1 MDNFNWGVRR
11 RSLDSLDKCDV
22 QLLEERQ
29 LSGGA
34 PSLAARSREDSD
46 ESSEDEDL
54 APSQLLEHAD
64 LVSGPVSAAA
74 AAAWPWPWP
83 PRGRARRPNE
93 TRALSSPV
101 PPASSPRAAAG
112 RRRAVMTSP
121 GRHSFGVRL
130 DFPPNN
136 RGCAGARQCGSEGGQ
151 ALRRAH
157 GARGAAGGAVA
168 PAPLFGR
175 HDSVTDACVPETPR
189 PAPSSGG
196 GLHAPGGGG
205 GGQLQFTETPLRLT
219 LPRAVSRS

>member
-64 LVSGPVSAAA
+64 LVSGAPVSAAA

-83 PRGRARRPNE
+83 PRDRARRPNE
-93 TRALSSPV
+93 T
-101 PPASSPRAAAG
+101 
-112 RRRAVMTSP
+112 
-121 GRHSFGVRL
+121 
-130 DFPPNN
+130 
-136 RGCAGARQCGSEGGQ
+136 
-151 ALRRAH
+151 
-157 GARGAAGGAVA
+157 
-168 PAPLFGR
+168 
-175 HDSVTDACVPETPR
+175 
-189 PAPSSGG
+189 
-196 GLHAPGGGG
+196 
-205 GGQLQFTETPLRLT
+205 
-219 LPRAVSRS
+219 